1 VIFAMSRG
9 ASARLFVA
17 VDPPAAVRE
26 ELSAWARA
34 AMLASGPRATEA
46 AGAGPRPAA
55 ARSARGAGRGR
66 EDRRPST
73 RATRRLRLLEPGV
86 LHLTLIF
93 LGNRPVGE
101 IEAIGA
107 ALHEHRAAVG
117 ELSVGA
123 PLWLPPRR
131 PRALAVEIRDPAGEL
146 SRLQATLSGAIAEAT
161 GWEPERRR
169 FRAHITVVRVSG
181 RAAGDAN
188 PELIEHLPP
197 TPRLHFTPPTIV
209 LYRSRLS
216 PQGAAY
222 EAVTTCEL
230 DRAAP

>member
-1 VIFAMSRG
+1 MSRG
-9 ASARLFVA
+9 ATARLFVA
-17 VDPPAAVRE
+17 VDPPAGVRE
-26 ELSAWARA
+26 ALSDWARA
-34 AMLASGPRATEA
+34 AMLASGPRATGG
-46 AGAGPRPAA
+46 AGGPRPAA

-66 EDRRPST
+66 EDRRAST
-73 RATRRLRLLEPGV
+73 RAAPRLRLLEPGV

-107 ALHEHRAAVG
+107 ALHEHREEVG

-131 PRALAVEIRDPAGEL
+131 PRALAVEIRDPDGAL
-146 SRLQATLSGAIAEAT
+146 SRLQATLSGAIADAT

-181 RAAGDAN
+181 RAAGDPR
-188 PELIEHLPP
+188 PEHVEHLPP
-197 TPRLHFTPPTIV
+197 TPRLCFRPPTVV

-222 EAVTTCEL
+222 EAITSCEL
-230 DRAAP
+230 DHVDP